1 MERTVYRA
9 VYSGSNL
16 SHSKFKY
23 IDKWKSKAG
32 KWVYKYSKDASDDL
46 NAVRSNLKS
55 KMAEYRKKAA
65 QKPKKSQS
73 SRKSK
78 NPSGGWH
85 DVGKDRFM
93 SGKQKYEA
101 SVRGDD
107 KTRLRTVKDSSGKT
121 TVRREYKDS
130 TGQRSIDKSIA
141 KYNDYAK
148 GNSSKLKRFLMDF
161 NDKYGPKYTHTIEW
175 SGDEKRYVVEY
186 TKNLFGDRP
195 VSADSYTYYTDPKRI
210 KRTNKKRKG
219 KYRAA
224 VSGNKKFHEK
234 NDPLIAHS
242 GIKGMKWGVRRYQN
256 EDGTLTNAG
265 KKRYAS
271 NSAKAAK
278 YEAASLKYAANAD
291 AERVRA
297 ARYSRT
303 QTALYQ
309 NPHDENTIKRADSY
323 GRQADRL
330 NERALSYDAMSSEA
344 LRKAKRYINENKKL
358 KNTPADKTQVTVVTQ
373 SAVDDYVKVLTGELD
388 SQQFNKRYNS
398 AGFRVL

>member
-1 MERTVYRA
+1 
-9 VYSGSNL
+9 
-16 SHSKFKY
+16 
-23 IDKWKSKAG
+23 
-32 KWVYKYSKDASDDL
+32 
-46 NAVRSNLKS
+46 
-55 KMAEYRKKAA
+55 
-65 QKPKKSQS
+65 
-73 SRKSK
+73 
-78 NPSGGWH
+78 
-85 DVGKDRFM
+85 M

-107 KTRLRTVKDSSGKT
+107 KTRLRTIKDSSGKT

-130 TGQRSIDKSIA
+130 AQQRSIDRSIA
-141 KYNDYAK
+141 TYNDYAK
-148 GNSSKLKRFLMDF
+148 GDSKLKRFLMDF
-161 NDKYGPKYTHTIEW
+161 NDKYGPKYVSTIDW
-175 SGDEKRYVVEY
+175 SAGEKHYVVEY
-186 TKNLFGDRP
+186 TQNIFGDRP

-224 VSGNKKFHEK
+224 VNDSKKFNEK

-256 EDGTLTNAG
+256 ADGTLTNAG

-278 YEAASLKYAANAD
+278 YEAASLKYAAKAD

-297 ARYSRT
+297 ARYSRAK
-303 QTALYQ
+303 TALYQ
-309 NPHDENTIKRADSY
+309 NPHDENTLKRADSY

-358 KNTPADKTQVTVVTQ
+358 TNTPANKTQVTVVTQ

-388 SQQFNKRYNS
+388 SNQFNKRYNS